1 MSTERLQILVRGGKL
16 TKKQKAL
23 ADYLLEN
30 PKQSATEAVVNTYD
44 VKDRKSAAVVAA
56 NTLAKPHVQAYMIEH
71 SQLASDTMFEVM
83 DGAKKFAKGG
93 GKEGAAY
100 AGVAVSVAKDILDR
114 VHGKATQKIE
124 TESKIVTINIDLS
137 QGDED
142 EIIEG

>member
-1 MSTERLQILVRGGKL
+1 MKGGRL

-23 ADYLLEN
+23 ADFLLEN
-30 PKQSATEAVVNTYD
+30 PKESATEAAMQTYD
-44 VKDRKSAAVVAA
+44 VVDRRSASVIAA
-56 NTLAKPHVQAYMIEH
+56 YTMNQPHVQAYMVEH
-71 SQLASDTMFEVM
+71 SQIASDTMFEIM

-124 TESKIVTINIDLS
+124 TESKVVTINIDLS
-137 QGDED
+137 QGGED
-142 EIIEG
+142 ETDEN